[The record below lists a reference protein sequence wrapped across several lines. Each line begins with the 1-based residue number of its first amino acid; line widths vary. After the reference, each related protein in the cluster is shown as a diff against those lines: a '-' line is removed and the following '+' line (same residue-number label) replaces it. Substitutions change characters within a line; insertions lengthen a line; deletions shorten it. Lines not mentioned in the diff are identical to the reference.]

1 MLEQGSQRERR
12 CSRQGVKKFQEVSIK
27 KEKPRDA
34 NVEAGFADG
43 DKVQQGVN

>member
-1 MLEQGSQRERR
+1 MQ
-12 CSRQGVKKFQEVSIK
+12 QGVSRSLNK

-34 NVEAGFADG
+34 NVEAGSADG